1 MCTLSSLY
9 LFSGKRIVRLHEPDF
24 FVSAL
29 PLLSQQKG
37 QPMKNHIK
45 RNYNGKE
52 IKTGEVFVPIM
63 YGEFAKAYC
72 KNPDCIKTVSVGGR
86 KFKVMYIAVPKEI
99 AKAACNSFNLAVNE
113 ALGHYV
119 VKNSVSADELKDLYE
134 LVMETSPE
142 DELTEKEEKHE
153 TIDLITYLIHQL
165 IEQSSKHGLA
175 ALLLISDIKGK
186 EFHEKMH
193 LGHDATNTVRK
204 QVEDFLRCGLVNID
218 INGIHS
224 KKSKNTAYYR
234 EEAYHLLD
242 ALLKMYNA

>member
-1 MCTLSSLY
+1 
-9 LFSGKRIVRLHEPDF
+9 
-24 FVSAL
+24 
-29 PLLSQQKG
+29 
-37 QPMKNHIK
+37 MKNHIE
-45 RNYNGKE
+45 RNYNGEE
-52 IKTGEVFVPIM
+52 IKPGEVFVPIM

-99 AKAACNSFNLAVNE
+99 AKAARNSFNLAVNE
-113 ALGHYV
+113 AMGHYA

-142 DELTEKEEKHE
+142 DELIEKEEKHE
-153 TIDLITYLIHQL
+153 TIDLITDLIRQL
-165 IEQSSKHGLA
+165 IEQSPKHGFA
-175 ALLLISDIKGK
+175 ALLLINNIKGK

-193 LGHDATNTVRK
+193 LGHDAANTVRK
-204 QVEDFLRCGLVNID
+204 QAEDFLRCGLVNID

-242 ALLKMYNA
+242 ALLKKMYNA